1 MSLKKAFLSDAEY
14 EEILAQ
20 LQTFHLPVTVN
31 GLSCEDILM
40 TTKSDKKMDKGH
52 IRFILLQG
60 CGNAVIDT
68 SLSDEDLTAA
78 IKEICKENK
87 EAAL

>member
-1 MSLKKAFLSDAEY
+1 MKKGFLSKEEY
-14 EEILAQ
+14 MQVLTELNA
-20 LQTFHLPVTVN
+20 FHLPVKVS

-68 SLSDEDLTAA
+68 SLSDEDLTEA
-78 IKEICKENK
+78 ITEICKENK